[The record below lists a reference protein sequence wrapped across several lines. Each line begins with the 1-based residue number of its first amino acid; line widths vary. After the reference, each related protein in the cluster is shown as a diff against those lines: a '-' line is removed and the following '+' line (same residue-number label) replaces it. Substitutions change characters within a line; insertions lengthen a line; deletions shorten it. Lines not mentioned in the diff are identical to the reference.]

1 MIIKKYKLKDKITFN
16 YYGLECK
23 ISQTLLV
30 NVTTLAMFQEL
41 FVPLAVEA
49 MTITLEKAV
58 INGSGSGQPTGILND
73 TRVPSKM

>member
-1 MIIKKYKLKDKITFN
+1 ML
-16 YYGLECK
+16 
-23 ISQTLLV
+23 QLL
-30 NVTTLAMFQEL
+30 LCSKEL